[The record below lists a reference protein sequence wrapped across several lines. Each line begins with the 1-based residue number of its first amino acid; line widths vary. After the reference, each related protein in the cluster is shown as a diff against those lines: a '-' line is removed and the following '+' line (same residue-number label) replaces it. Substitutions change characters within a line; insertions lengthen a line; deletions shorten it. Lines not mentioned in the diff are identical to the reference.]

1 MTRKERGSM
10 ADLASPQRRSA
21 LDGVLVPGEFGATPF
36 SGPGILLSERGPL
49 SVVQIE
55 AGTEDLTAAAGN
67 ALGIAPS
74 GMPNEAAGTGRPRIL
89 GTGTGRWLISEPEGR
104 DLAAHL
110 RASLPES
117 AAVTGLSH
125 ARVCLRL
132 SGRDAR
138 TLLGKGCGI
147 DIHPDAFRPETSRM
161 TSLFHCAALIDCRSA
176 EPVYDIYVH
185 RSYAVHLFEMLLD
198 GALEFGCRVA

>member
-1 MTRKERGSM
+1 M
-10 ADLASPQRRSA
+10 ADPASPLRRSA
-21 LDGVLVPGEFGATPF
+21 LAGLLIPGDFGAAPF
-36 SGPGILLSERGPL
+36 NGPGILIAERGPL

-55 AGTEDLTAAAGN
+55 AGSDDPIAAAGE
-67 ALGIAPS
+67 ALGVAPS
-74 GMPNEAAGTGRPRIL
+74 SVPNEATGSGRPRIL
-89 GTGTGRWLISEPEGR
+89 GTGTGRWIVSEPESR

-110 RASLPES
+110 RAALPES

-138 TLLGKGCGI
+138 TLLAKGCGI
-147 DIHPDAFRPETSRM
+147 DLHPDAFQPGTSRM
-161 TSLFHCAALIDCRSA
+161 TSLFHASVLIDCRSA

-185 RSYAVHLFEMLLD
+185 RSYAAHLFEMLRD
-198 GALEFGCRVA
+198 GALEFGCRIA